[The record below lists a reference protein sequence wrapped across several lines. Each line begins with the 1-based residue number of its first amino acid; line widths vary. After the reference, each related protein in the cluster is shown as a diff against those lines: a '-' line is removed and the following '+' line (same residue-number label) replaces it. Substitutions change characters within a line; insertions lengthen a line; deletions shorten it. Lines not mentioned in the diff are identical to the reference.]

1 MEGVRIHILPS
12 SEIQYL
18 DDKGFEYEERQ
29 SGGEILLII
38 RNYQLPA
45 FYIPCRCSLMIK
57 LPAGYPN
64 ANPDMFWT
72 NPIIRL
78 TNGSAPIASEVQ
90 ESYNGESWQRW
101 SRHMNSWRAGIDNI
115 QTKLRAVKTE
125 LEKGR

>member
-1 MEGVRIHILPS
+1 MEGVRIHILPN

-18 DDKGFEYEERQ
+18 EDKGFEYEERQ

-45 FYIPCRCSLMIK
+45 FYVPRSCSLMIK
-57 LPAGYPN
+57 LPSGYPN